1 MKHGG
6 LSLAMWATT
15 KTCGL
20 RKKLKWLL
28 KKTKSHT
35 RAVRDQHRKL
45 MENTEQFWCGAIY
58 KSATTQKKGVKLTS
72 RAQNT
77 HTHSLML
84 ILDYNVKKK
93 ERLVEKQSLIIS
105 TYKSKCITL

>member
-45 MENTEQFWCGAIY
+45 MENTEQFLCGAIY

-77 HTHSLML
+77 HTHTLSDAHIRLQC
-84 ILDYNVKKK
+84 KKK
-93 ERLVEKQSLIIS
+93 RDFCQKTVFDNLYI
-105 TYKSKCITL
+105 